1 MFPSKTRIVLMFNV
15 VLTDVCLCFQVGD
28 DLRSSSSGEDV
39 SDDSSKS
46 SNGTAVTNSS
56 PKKVRSD

>member
-1 MFPSKTRIVLMFNV
+1 MFNV
-15 VLTDVCLCFQVGD
+15 VLTDVRLGFQVGD